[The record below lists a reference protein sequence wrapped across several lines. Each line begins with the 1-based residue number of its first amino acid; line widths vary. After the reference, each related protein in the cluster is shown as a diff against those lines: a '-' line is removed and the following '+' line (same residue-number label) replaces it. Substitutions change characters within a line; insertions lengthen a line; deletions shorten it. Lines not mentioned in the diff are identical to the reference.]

1 MSNKISDIRI
11 ADLLEQI
18 QEIDKLIH
26 LYNTKTNDRASIFM
40 IKQYTA
46 RREEFVEQLNQVF
59 TKFSLNLIRLD
70 PIGITKGQYASE
82 TVMHSFANEPVSE
95 YGTKDNSKQ
104 P

>member
-26 LYNTKTNDRASIFM
+26 LYQTKANDRASIFM

-46 RREEFVEQLNQVF
+46 RREEFVAQLNEVF
-59 TKFSLNLIRLD
+59 TQFSLNLTQLD
-70 PIGITKGQYASE
+70 PIGIKREYASE
-82 TVMHSFANEPVSE
+82 IETYSFANEPVSD
-95 YGTKDNSKQ
+95 YGTKDKLT
-104 P
+104 